1 MQNIQ
6 AYSPMGH
13 LGAATVFEDFLGGA
27 SGNVSTCNAA
37 DLGLIPGV
45 GKTPWRR
52 KWQPASVF
60 LPGEFHG
67 QRSLV
72 SYSPWGHRE
81 GHN

>member
-37 DLGLIPGV
+37 DLGQ
-45 GKTPWRR
+45 WERC
-52 KWQPASVF
+52 F
-60 LPGEFHG
+60 C
-67 QRSLV
+67 
-72 SYSPWGHRE
+72 
-81 GHN
+81 